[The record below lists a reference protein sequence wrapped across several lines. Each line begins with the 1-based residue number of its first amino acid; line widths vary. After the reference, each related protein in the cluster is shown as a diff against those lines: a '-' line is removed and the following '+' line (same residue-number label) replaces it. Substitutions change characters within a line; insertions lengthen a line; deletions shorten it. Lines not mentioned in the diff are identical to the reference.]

1 MKSCALV
8 KRLEAY
14 VDLTSEEKNL
24 LHAASSRTQA
34 VAARQDIIR
43 EGDAPRDVH
52 LVTSGLACR
61 YKLLDSGRRQIVAFL
76 VPGDFCDMNVF
87 ILKQMD
93 HTIATLSPVRMAC
106 LSPDQI
112 MDLMSHPGISRAMW
126 MATLV
131 DESILREW
139 VTNIGQRSATSR
151 LAHLFCEMLLRMT
164 NVGLTDALQYQLPI
178 TQTELAEAL
187 GISTV
192 HVNRSLHAL
201 RVSGLV
207 EFRSKK
213 VVIRDLAGLKKE
225 AGFRDNYL
233 HLQRGAGDQPEGSVA
248 SGVTTTHERDRS
260 LASASR
266 SL

>member
-1 MKSCALV
+1 MTSCALV

-14 VDLTSEEKNL
+14 VDLTSEEKAVLN
-24 LHAASSRTQA
+24 AASSRTQA
-34 VAARQDIIR
+34 VDARQDIIR

-61 YKLLDSGRRQIVAFL
+61 YKLLESGRRQIVAFL

-93 HTIATLSPVRMAC
+93 HTIATLSPVRVAC
-106 LSPDQI
+106 LSPEQTN
-112 MDLMSHPGISRAMW
+112 DLMRYPGISRAMW

-131 DESILREW
+131 DESVLREW

-151 LAHLFCEMLLRMT
+151 LAHLFCEMLLRLT
-164 NVGLTDALQYQLPI
+164 NVGATNALEYQLPI

-192 HVNRSLHAL
+192 HVNRSLHVL
-201 RVSGLV
+201 RTSGLV
-207 EFRSKK
+207 DFKSKK
-213 VVIRDLAGLKKE
+213 VVIHDLAGLKKE

-233 HLQRGAGDQPEGSVA
+233 HLQRGSQDQVKDEAVPLIDATHDYDRSFAGA
-248 SGVTTTHERDRS
+248 SG
-260 LASASR
+260 
-266 SL
+266 